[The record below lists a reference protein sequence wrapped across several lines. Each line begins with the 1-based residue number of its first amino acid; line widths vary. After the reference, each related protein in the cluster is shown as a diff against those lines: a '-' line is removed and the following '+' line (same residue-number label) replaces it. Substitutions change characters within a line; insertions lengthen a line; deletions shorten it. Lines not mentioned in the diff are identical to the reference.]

1 MTIKHDTLILRLFII
16 MVTAKIS
23 FSVKDIQR
31 EKTCSNET
39 PVLKEQY
46 EYGQLDC
53 WYIKSTL
60 YNRFLN

>member
-1 MTIKHDTLILRLFII
+1 

>member
-53 WYIKSTL
+53 WYINQLSITDS
-60 YNRFLN
+60 

>member
-1 MTIKHDTLILRLFII
+1 

-46 EYGQLDC
+46 KYGHLDC

-60 YNRFLN
+60 YNRLLN